1 MHHDYVV
8 KINCMFLQIIYS
20 YDIHLIK
27 NQWHSSVAQRH
38 KTNIVNVNIIKFN
51 ELQFIY
57 TSVVII

>member
-1 MHHDYVV
+1 
-8 KINCMFLQIIYS
+8 MFLPIIYS

-27 NQWHSSVAQRH
+27 NQYSSVAQRY

>member
-1 MHHDYVV
+1 MHHDYTV
-8 KINCMFLQIIYS
+8 KVNCMFLPIIYS

-27 NQWHSSVAQRH
+27 NQYSSVAQRY